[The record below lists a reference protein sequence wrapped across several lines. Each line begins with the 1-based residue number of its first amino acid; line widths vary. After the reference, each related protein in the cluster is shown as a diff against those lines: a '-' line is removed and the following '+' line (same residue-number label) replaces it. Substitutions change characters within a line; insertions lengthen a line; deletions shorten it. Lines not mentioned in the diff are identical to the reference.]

1 MICARRFGLVVVF
14 CSGLLH
20 GRAQLTSPITPSH
33 ESQGR
38 IQRQEDRVRRG
49 EGLYREGF
57 LLWRQSERLI
67 REGDPAAAIEKLREA
82 ASILEQV
89 GTPDSGLA
97 RVLLTLGRLQ
107 RIHGNHHQALSYL
120 ERSLDIFLSLEDR
133 LGESRARQ
141 LLGVAYF
148 QIGERSRGI
157 KQLELAVAA
166 ARASSGRM
174 FHARL
179 AALGYGYVQLGE
191 YSLATPLL
199 EELRGQAPETLTPTA
214 HWALSAAYFH
224 LGRNEDA
231 RSAADLGVQAAQAKG
246 NVHGLASALFWRS
259 RALHKLGRTEQA
271 AADAEAALD
280 LIENLRSRLAP
291 IDFMKVGFTDQ
302 FIQHMDAAIEILFDL
317 GRFSRAFEVAELGRA
332 RAFVDLLAGRTEGS
346 VDPEID
352 IDELEFLIPQD
363 EPATAIAFSTP
374 AATLA
379 DAIAAAKHLQST
391 VLTYWFT
398 PDAAYIWVI
407 PPDQPIYGRRQRV
420 PAKRLIELT
429 RRAQARSRLDRD
441 ALRELYRHLIEPI
454 RPHLPTPGTRLSI
467 IPHGPAFGVSFAAL
481 IDGQGKY
488 FIEEYALHYQPAVGA
503 FHTAAPPESERIET
517 TGYVLAAN
525 PTNPPPL
532 PDGTPLPA
540 LPGSQREL
548 EKIAQVLRRNDSVST
563 ITGPGLRVDEL
574 RKSLSN
580 RAVIHFAS
588 HAVIDPVDPLGS
600 FLALS
605 NGERLTARD
614 VYGMSLQAD
623 LVLLSAC
630 RSASGPISLE
640 GVLGLTRAFFYA
652 GARSVVA
659 SVWDVADDPAG
670 DLMAEFHRQYQQTR
684 NKDQA
689 LRLAQL
695 RLLNGLRNGQV
706 RARTPAG
713 EIVLPEHPILWAGF
727 VLLWNPS

>member
-1 MICARRFGLVVVF
+1 
-14 CSGLLH
+14 
-20 GRAQLTSPITPSH
+20 
-33 ESQGR
+33 
-38 IQRQEDRVRRG
+38 
-49 EGLYREGF
+49 
-57 LLWRQSERLI
+57 
-67 REGDPAAAIEKLREA
+67 
-82 ASILEQV
+82 
-89 GTPDSGLA
+89 
-97 RVLLTLGRLQ
+97 
-107 RIHGNHHQALSYL
+107 
-120 ERSLDIFLSLEDR
+120 
-133 LGESRARQ
+133 
-141 LLGVAYF
+141 
-148 QIGERSRGI
+148 
-157 KQLELAVAA
+157 
-166 ARASSGRM
+166 
-174 FHARL
+174 
-179 AALGYGYVQLGE
+179 
-191 YSLATPLL
+191 
-199 EELRGQAPETLTPTA
+199 
-214 HWALSAAYFH
+214 
-224 LGRNEDA
+224 
-231 RSAADLGVQAAQAKG
+231 
-246 NVHGLASALFWRS
+246 
-259 RALHKLGRTEQA
+259 
-271 AADAEAALD
+271 
-280 LIENLRSRLAP
+280 
-291 IDFMKVGFTDQ
+291 
-302 FIQHMDAAIEILFDL
+302 MDAAIEILFDL

-548 EKIAQVLRRNDSVST
+548 EKIA
-563 ITGPGLRVDEL
+563 
-574 RKSLSN
+574 
-580 RAVIHFAS
+580 H
-588 HAVIDPVDPLGS
+588 PLGS

-727 VLLWNPS
+727 VLLGNPS